1 MKYLVLILF
10 CTFALQNDTTKA
22 DSVVVRQ
29 VQSVQEKFD
38 NMNNKLDSL
47 ITILEQKDTITNKKQ
62 KR

>member
-47 ITILEQKDTITNKKQ
+47 ITILEQKDTIKNKKH
-62 KR
+62 